1 MTYHITSPDQL
12 DRIADAMQA
21 RMVKDAETRLTGPR
35 VAAQTV
41 HYQVVDNGLDW
52 KGRWSHRFALQRKD
66 EYRKSRVLPRIA
78 FSDTSAETLFDAM
91 HEAEKFHVDNM
102 PHCGG
107 F

>member
-1 MTYHITSPDQL
+1 MIEIDSAPAPRCNLPNPPSRPQRQSVL
-12 DRIADAMQA
+12 LA
-21 RMVKDAETRLTGPR
+21 RALSHRR
-35 VAAQTV
+35 FIIRWSI
-41 HYQVVDNGLDW
+41 NGLDW

-78 FSDTSAETLFDAM
+78 FSDTSGETLFDTM
-91 HEAEKFHVDNM
+91 HEAEKFHMENM